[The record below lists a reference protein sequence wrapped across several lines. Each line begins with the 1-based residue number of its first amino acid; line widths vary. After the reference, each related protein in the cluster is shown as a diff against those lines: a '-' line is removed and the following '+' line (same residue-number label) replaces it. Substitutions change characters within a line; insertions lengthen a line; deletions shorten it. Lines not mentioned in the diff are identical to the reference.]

1 MAKAKKTVKKKTV
14 KKEKM
19 AAPVSGGGVVVLDHP
34 LLKHKLGF
42 LRDKNTNSTEF
53 RDLVKEISRILAHE
67 VMRDWD
73 DMVTFDVETP
83 LARTKVQRIQN
94 APVVVSIMRA
104 GNGMLDAVLSMI
116 PFASAGFIGIYRDKF
131 IHNTVEYYFKMPANI
146 KGKVAIL
153 CDPLVSTADTMIAA
167 IDRLKS
173 YEVNRIKI
181 LTILVS
187 EFAIERI
194 HYFHPDVEIF
204 TLNVEREINE
214 LGYLVPGLGDA
225 GDRLYQ
231 TK

>member
-1 MAKAKKTVKKKTV
+1 MSSKVQV
-14 KKEKM
+14 IN
-19 AAPVSGGGVVVLDHP
+19 HP
-34 LLKHKLGF
+34 LLRHKLGY
-42 LRDKNTNSTEF
+42 LRDKTTGSSEF

-67 VMRDWD
+67 VMRGWSE
-73 DMVTFDVETP
+73 MREVHIETP
-83 LARTKVQRIQN
+83 IAKTKVERIAN
-94 APVVVSIMRA
+94 PPVVVSIMRA

-131 IHNTVEYYFKMPANI
+131 IHNTVEYYFKMPADI
-146 KGKVAIL
+146 KGKMAIL

-173 YEVNRIKI
+173 YEVREIKV

-187 EFAIERI
+187 QVAVDRI
-194 HYFHPDVEIF
+194 HYFHPDVVIF
-204 TLNVEREINE
+204 TLNIETEINE